1 MYHPAEWG
9 PTFNRPRRSCFQE
22 QLQLSSG
29 SEAGKSSFN
38 TSLKYIKVG
47 FVGRT
52 FQPLLIGRRANQ
64 CYGPGTAR
72 AVLLG
77 KREGLRPDGSGA
89 SRPCLAGRAT
99 LCDHLYA
106 RGALHSCGNLRS
118 FL

>member
-9 PTFNRPRRSCFQE
+9 PTFNRPRRSCIQE

-47 FVGRT
+47 FGGRT
-52 FQPLLIGRRANQ
+52 FQPLILGPRANQ
-64 CYGPGTAR
+64 CHGLGTAR

-89 SRPCLAGRAT
+89 SRPRPAACAT
-99 LCDHLYA
+99 LCDIYTSGRVFTH
-106 RGALHSCGNLRS
+106 
-118 FL
+118 